1 MKTPTNRNNFCNF
14 NQRFFSH
21 KPTLL
26 QYEKFNPARQDILLY
41 RHNRDRRLQQ
51 FYYCNDFSPG
61 AYTAIEAPAWLPT
74 ILVWAN
80 IVGAILIVL
89 SVCILIKKKEKNA
102 ALILG
107 GFLLFLFLVF
117 QVPYM
122 LFVFPYTWHLGVWT
136 NPLKTLAL
144 SGGAFV
150 VAGSF
155 STEVEKGSL
164 IKFLSKFISC
174 GKIFFAIMMISFGI
188 DHFLYADGVKDLVP
202 GWIPA
207 HLFWTYVAGV
217 LLIGTGVAIILN
229 IKRRLVSMLAGI
241 MLLAWVFVLHIPRAV
256 AHPEMEKGNEITS
269 VFEALAFS
277 GIAFL
282 IAQATYKNKNE

>member
-1 MKTPTNRNNFCNF
+1 MKNLTPI
-14 NQRFFSH
+14 
-21 KPTLL
+21 
-26 QYEKFNPARQDILLY
+26 ARIFY
-41 RHNRDRRLQQ
+41 CVGIIGIAAQQ
-51 FYYCNDFSPG
+51 FYYNDFRPVL
-61 AYTAIEAPAWLPT
+61 IPQWPEWLPT
-74 ILVWAN
+74 ILIWAN
-80 IVGAILIVL
+80 ITGAILIVL
-89 SVCILIKKKEKNA
+89 SVCILIKKNEKNA

-155 STEVEKGSL
+155 STAVAKNSL
-164 IKFLSKFISC
+164 MKFLSAFISC
-174 GKIFFAIMMISFGI
+174 GKIFFSIMLISFGI

-202 GWIPA
+202 GWIPG
-207 HLFWTYVAGV
+207 HIFWTYVAGV

-241 MLLAWVFVLHIPRAV
+241 MLLAWFLILHIPRAV